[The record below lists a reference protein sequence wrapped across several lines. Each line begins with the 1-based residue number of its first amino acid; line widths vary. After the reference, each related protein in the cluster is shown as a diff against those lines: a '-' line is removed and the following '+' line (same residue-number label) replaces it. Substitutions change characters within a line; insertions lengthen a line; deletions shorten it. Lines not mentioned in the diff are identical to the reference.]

1 MNVRDLLCGMEDR
14 AMDSQFQKDIC
25 AIYHP
30 KDFGDTEP
38 DCEVG
43 YSHLLPLLTVDQKT
57 SLEKMEQAYIQRRAY
72 AAKYGF
78 KCGMYGAFRQYFG
91 ASVAQDAGFQDLL
104 CDDLLTQPGM
114 QRHQENYADIEL
126 CNQLEQ
132 SIMDTLSEE
141 DREYMVN
148 ITCAW
153 QQRVYS
159 AAHDG
164 FYCGFRAAYD
174 VMDAIVPMAKIRNM
188 EKILITEYLMGYIQP
203 YSEIE
208 CLQDLAA

>member
-14 AMDSQFQKDIC
+14 TMDSQFLKDIR
-25 AIYHP
+25 AIYNP

-38 DCEVG
+38 DCEVS
-43 YSHLLPLLTVDQKT
+43 YRHLLPLLTVDQKT

-78 KCGMYGAFRQYFG
+78 KCGLFGAFRQFFD
-91 ASVAQDAGFQDLL
+91 ASGVQDAGFQDLL
-104 CDDLLTQPGM
+104 CDDLLTQPMM
-114 QRHQENYADIEL
+114 QRHQENYTDIEV

-141 DREYMVN
+141 DREYMVS

-174 VMDAIVPMAKIRNM
+174 IIEAIVPMAKIRNM
-188 EKILITEYLMGYIQP
+188 DKILTTEYLLGYIQP
-203 YSEIE
+203 YSEVE
-208 CLQDLAA
+208 SQQNMAA

>member
-14 AMDSQFQKDIC
+14 AMDSQFLKDIR
-25 AIYHP
+25 AIYDA
-30 KDFGDTEP
+30 KDYGDTEP
-38 DCEVG
+38 DCKEG
-43 YSHLLPLLTVDQKT
+43 YRHLLLLLTAAQKT
-57 SLEKMEQAYIQRRAY
+57 NLEKMEHAFANRQAY

-132 SIMDTLSEE
+132 TILDGLSEE
-141 DREYMVN
+141 DQEHVVS

-174 VMDAIVPMAKIRNM
+174 IIEAIVPMAKIRNM
-188 EKILITEYLMGYIQP
+188 DKILTTEYLLGYIQP
-203 YSEIE
+203 YSEVE
-208 CLQDLAA
+208 RQQNMAA

>member
-14 AMDSQFQKDIC
+14 AIDSQFLKDIR
-25 AIYHP
+25 ALYDA
-30 KDFGDTEP
+30 KDYGDTEP

-43 YSHLLPLLTVDQKT
+43 YRHLLPLLTVDQKT

-78 KCGMYGAFRQYFG
+78 KCGLFGAFRQFFG
-91 ASVAQDAGFQDLL
+91 ASGVQDAGFQDLL
-104 CDDLLTQPGM
+104 CDDLLTQPKM
-114 QRHQENYADIEL
+114 QRHQENYTDIEV

-141 DREYMVN
+141 DREYMVS

-174 VMDAIVPMAKIRNM
+174 IIEAIVPMAKICNM
-188 EKILITEYLMGYIQP
+188 DKILNTEYLLGYIQP
-203 YSEIE
+203 YSEVE
-208 CLQDLAA
+208 RQQNMAA

>member
-1 MNVRDLLCGMEDR
+1 MNIKDLLCGMEDR
-14 AMDSQFQKDIC
+14 AMDSQFQKDIR
-25 AIYHP
+25 AIYKP

-38 DCEVG
+38 DCEVS
-43 YSHLLPLLTVDQKT
+43 YRHLLPLLTVDQKT

-78 KCGMYGAFRQYFG
+78 KCGLFGAFRQFFG
-91 ASVAQDAGFQDLL
+91 ASGVQDAGFQDLL
-104 CDDLLTQPGM
+104 CDDLLTQPKM
-114 QRHQENYADIEL
+114 QRHQENYTDIEV
-126 CNQLEQ
+126 CNQREQ

-141 DREYMVN
+141 DREYMVS

-174 VMDAIVPMAKIRNM
+174 IIEAIVPMAKICNM
-188 EKILITEYLMGYIQP
+188 DKILNTEYLLGYIQP
-203 YSEIE
+203 YSEVE
-208 CLQDLAA
+208 SQQNMAA

>member
-1 MNVRDLLCGMEDR
+1 MNIRVLLCGMEDR

-25 AIYHP
+25 ALYNL

-38 DCEVG
+38 DCDMG
-43 YSHLLPLLTVDQKT
+43 YRHLLPLLTVDQKT
-57 SLEKMEQAYIQRRAY
+57 SLEKMEQAYIQRRTY

-78 KCGMYGAFRQYFG
+78 MCGLFGAFRQFFG
-91 ASVAQDAGFQDLL
+91 VSGVQDAGFQDLL
-104 CDDLLTQPGM
+104 CDDLLTQPKM

-141 DREYMVN
+141 EREHMVS

-164 FYCGFRAAYD
+164 FYCGFQAAYD
-174 VMDAIVPMAKIRNM
+174 IMEAIVPMARIQNM
-188 EKILITEYLMGYIQP
+188 GKILATGYVMGYVQP
-203 YSEIE
+203 
-208 CLQDLAA
+208 

>member
-14 AMDSQFQKDIC
+14 AMESQFLKDIR
-25 AIYHP
+25 AIYDA
-30 KDFGDTEP
+30 KDYGDTEP
-38 DCEVG
+38 DCKEG
-43 YSHLLPLLTVDQKT
+43 YRHLLLLLTAAQKT
-57 SLEKMEQAYIQRRAY
+57 NLEKMEHACANRQAD

-78 KCGMYGAFRQYFG
+78 KCGMFGAFRQYFG

-114 QRHQENYADIEL
+114 QRHQENYTDIEL

-132 SIMDTLSEE
+132 AILECLSEK
-141 DREYMVN
+141 DHEYMVS

-174 VMDAIVPMAKIRNM
+174 IIEAIVPMAKIRNM
-188 EKILITEYLMGYIQP
+188 DKSLTTEYLLGYIQP
-203 YSEIE
+203 YSEVE
-208 CLQDLAA
+208 SQQNMAA

>member
-1 MNVRDLLCGMEDR
+1 MNIKDLLCGMGNR
-14 AMDSQFQKDIC
+14 AMDSQFLKDIC
-25 AIYHP
+25 ALYNP
-30 KDFGDTEP
+30 KDYGDTEP

-43 YSHLLPLLTVDQKT
+43 YRHLLPLLSEEQKRN
-57 SLEKMEQAYIQRRAY
+57 LEKMEQAFASRQAY

-78 KCGMYGAFRQYFG
+78 KCGLFGAFRQYFS
-91 ASVAQDAGFQDLL
+91 ASDAQDAGFQDLI
-104 CDDLLTQPGM
+104 CDDLLTQPKM

-132 SIMDTLSEE
+132 SILDDLREE
-141 DREYMVN
+141 DREYMVS
-148 ITCAW
+148 ISCAW

-174 VMDAIVPMAKIRNM
+174 VMDDIVPMTKIRNM
-188 EKILITEYLMGYIQP
+188 DKILITEYLMGYIQP

-208 CLQDLAA
+208 RLQDLAA

>member
-14 AMDSQFQKDIC
+14 AMDSQFLKDIR
-25 AIYHP
+25 AIYDA
-30 KDFGDTEP
+30 KDYGDTEP
-38 DCEVG
+38 DCKEG
-43 YSHLLPLLTVDQKT
+43 YRHLLLLLTAAQKT
-57 SLEKMEQAYIQRRAY
+57 NLEKMEYAFSNRQAY

-78 KCGMYGAFRQYFG
+78 KCGLFGAFRQYFG

-114 QRHQENYADIEL
+114 QRHQEYYADIEL

-132 SIMDTLSEE
+132 TILDGLSEE
-141 DREYMVN
+141 DQEHVVS

-174 VMDAIVPMAKIRNM
+174 IIDAVVPMARIRNM
-188 EKILITEYLMGYIQP
+188 DKILTTEYLLGYIQP
-203 YSEIE
+203 YSEVE
-208 CLQDLAA
+208 SQQNMAA

>member
-14 AMDSQFQKDIC
+14 AMDSQFLKDIC
-25 AIYHP
+25 AIYNP

-38 DCEVG
+38 DCDMG
-43 YSHLLPLLTVDQKT
+43 YRHLLPLLTVDQKT
-57 SLEKMEQAYIQRRAY
+57 SLEKMEQAYIQRRTY

-78 KCGMYGAFRQYFG
+78 MCGLFGAFRQFFG
-91 ASVAQDAGFQDLL
+91 VSGVQDAGFQDLL
-104 CDDLLTQPGM
+104 CDDLLTQPKM

-141 DREYMVN
+141 EREHMVS

-164 FYCGFRAAYD
+164 FYCGFQAAND
-174 VMDAIVPMAKIRNM
+174 IREAIVPMARIQNM
-188 EKILITEYLMGYIQP
+188 GKILATGYVMGYVQP
-203 YSEIE
+203 
-208 CLQDLAA
+208 

>member
-1 MNVRDLLCGMEDR
+1 MNVKDLLCGMEDR
-14 AMDSQFQKDIC
+14 AMDSQFLKDIC
-25 AIYHP
+25 ARYDP
-30 KDFGDTEP
+30 KDYSDTES

-43 YSHLLPLLTVDQKT
+43 YRHLLPLLTVAQKT
-57 SLEKMEQAYIQRRAY
+57 NLEKMEQAFANRRAY

-78 KCGMYGAFRQYFG
+78 KCGLFGAFRQYFG
-91 ASVAQDAGFQDLL
+91 ASNAQDAGFQDLL

-114 QRHQENYADIEL
+114 QRHQENYAEVEP

-132 SIMDTLSEE
+132 TIMDALSEE
-141 DREYMVN
+141 DQKYMVS

-174 VMDAIVPMAKIRNM
+174 IIEAIVPMARIRNM
-188 EKILITEYLMGYIQP
+188 DKILTTEYLMGYIQP
-203 YSEIE
+203 YSEVE
-208 CLQDLAA
+208 RQQNMAA

>member
-1 MNVRDLLCGMEDR
+1 MNVGDLLFGMESR
-14 AMDSQFQKDIC
+14 SMDDKYLEDIC
-25 AIYHP
+25 ALYDA
-30 KDFGDTEP
+30 KDCGNTEP
-38 DCEVG
+38 DCQEG
-43 YSHLLPLLTVDQKT
+43 YRHVLPLLTSDQKM
-57 SLEKMEQAYIQRRAY
+57 SLEKLEQAFTNRRAY

-78 KCGMYGAFRQYFG
+78 KCGLFGAFRQYFG
-91 ASVAQDAGFQDLL
+91 ASDAQDAGFQNFL

-114 QRHQENYADIEL
+114 QRHQENYADVEL

-132 SIMDTLSEE
+132 TILDDLSEE
-141 DREYMVN
+141 DQEHVVS

-174 VMDAIVPMAKIRNM
+174 IIEAIVPMARIRNM
-188 EKILITEYLMGYIQP
+188 DKILTTEYLMGYIQP
-203 YSEIE
+203 YSEVE
-208 CLQDLAA
+208 RQQNMAA

>member
-25 AIYHP
+25 AIYNP
-30 KDFGDTEP
+30 KNFGDTEP

-43 YSHLLPLLTVDQKT
+43 YRHLLPLLTVDQKT
-57 SLEKMEQAYIQRRAY
+57 SLEKMEQAYIQRRVY

-78 KCGMYGAFRQYFG
+78 KCGLFGAFRQFFG
-91 ASVAQDAGFQDLL
+91 ASGVQDAGFQDLL
-104 CDDLLTQPGM
+104 CDDLLTQPKM
-114 QRHQENYADIEL
+114 QRHQENYTDIEL

-132 SIMDTLSEE
+132 SIMDALSEE
-141 DREYMVN
+141 EREHMVS

-164 FYCGFRAAYD
+164 FYCGFQAAYD
-174 VMDAIVPMAKIRNM
+174 IMEAIVPMARIQNM
-188 EKILITEYLMGYIQP
+188 GKILATGYVMGYVQP
-203 YSEIE
+203 
-208 CLQDLAA
+208 